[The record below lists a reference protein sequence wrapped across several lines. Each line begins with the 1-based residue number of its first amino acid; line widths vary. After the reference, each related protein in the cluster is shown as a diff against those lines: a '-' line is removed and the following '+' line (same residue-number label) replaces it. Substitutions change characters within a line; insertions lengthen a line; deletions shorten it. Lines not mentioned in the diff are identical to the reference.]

1 MENQTTQNNNKCQ
14 ELTKLSLEVEFIKK
28 RHFFKISGWIYLASF
43 AIFSIPTVISWWFML
58 KQPIATA
65 GILKCENVAELF
77 NAQFANM
84 LTVITFFGGIIPL
97 LAYWFQH
104 RSFDKQQKQIDEI
117 LVSLRDKVEKAEVQN
132 VFATFSQNIKA
143 GLDDIKTVQN
153 TLQDTI
159 NNGLES
165 IKETTSQQF
174 NGLAE
179 ASKQANVN
187 FQNMF
192 QDQNKQ
198 YCRSLSAVLFQ
209 VSDAFNAEEQ
219 KFICILSASFLI
231 FCGGD
236 KITAKKYLGILLKR
250 LDANI
255 EWTSTDGYANV
266 VSNIAQYIIFLQTSE
281 NNEEIINI
289 LELIRE
295 KISNKPVKQY

>member
-1 MENQTTQNNNKCQ
+1 MENSEINEQKHCA
-14 ELTKLSLEVEFIKK
+14 KLDNLMVEVEILKKNKKNQFSCIFYFIG
-28 RHFFKISGWIYLASF
+28 FI
-43 AIFSIPTVISWWFML
+43 IFSIPTIAIWYFML

-132 VFATFSQNIKA
+132 VFATFSQNIKT

-153 TLQDTI
+153 TLQGTI

-179 ASKQANVN
+179 VSKQANAN

-198 YCRSLSAVLFQ
+198 FSKSLGSVLFQ
-209 VSDAFNAEEQ
+209 VADAFTAEEQ
-219 KFICILSASFLI
+219 KFICLLSASFL
-231 FCGGD
+231 FLLADD
-236 KITAKKYLGILLKR
+236 KITAKRYLEILLKR
-250 LDANI
+250 LEADFK
-255 EWTSTDGYANV
+255 WTSNDGYANMV
-266 VSNIAQYIIFLQTSE
+266 TNISQYAIFIQASSNHEDILL
-281 NNEEIINI
+281 I
-289 LELIRE
+289 LEQIRE
-295 KISNKPVKQY
+295 KISNKSVK

>member
-14 ELTKLSLEVEFIKK
+14 ELTKLSMEVEFIKK
-28 RHFFKISGWIYLASF
+28 RHFFKVSGWIYLASF

-58 KQPIATA
+58 KQPIAMQ

-153 TLQDTI
+153 TLQGTI

-179 ASKQANVN
+179 ASRQANVN

-192 QDQNKQ
+192 QDQHKQ
-198 YCRSLSAVLFQ
+198 FSKSLGSVLFQ
-209 VSDAFNAEEQ
+209 VADAFAAEEQ
-219 KFICILSASFLI
+219 KFICLLSASFL
-231 FCGGD
+231 FLLADD
-236 KITAKKYLGILLKR
+236 KITAKRYLELLLKR
-250 LDANI
+250 LEADFK
-255 EWTSTDGYANV
+255 WTSNDGYANMV
-266 VSNIAQYIIFLQTSE
+266 TNISQYAIFIQASSNHEDILV
-281 NNEEIINI
+281 I
-289 LELIRE
+289 LEQIRE
-295 KISNKPVKQY
+295 KISNKSVK